1 MTVDVSWRI
10 ILCALLVLLFAED
23 SSAREITRI
32 RWKEVDDDTKG
43 QQQNPEIPD
52 LQQLSKDNHLPIKH
66 NIDDDHQKHAHAHA
80 HLSSHMDHMDPSD
93 KIFFTIKDLKVGNAI
108 PIYFSHGD
116 PSTSPHLI
124 SREEAN
130 SIPFSLAK
138 LPYLLEFFS
147 LSKESP
153 QAKAMEYTLTQCE
166 VEPMEGETKLCATSL
181 ESMLDFAQATFGIDT
196 QVKALT
202 TNHLRKSVAPLQ
214 NYTLLEEPKE
224 ILAPKMIGCH
234 TMPYPYVVYYCH
246 IQEGGNRLF
255 EISLGGEHGDRVQ
268 ATGVCH
274 MDTSKWDPDNPSFRV
289 LKIKPGT
296 APVCH
301 IFPADNI
308 VWVPLI
314 S

>member
-1 MTVDVSWRI
+1 MGVDVLSWRL
-10 ILCALLVLLFAED
+10 ILCSLLVLLFAKD
-23 SSAREITRI
+23 CSARKMTHI
-32 RWKEVDDDTKG
+32 RWREVPDDDTNG
-43 QQQNPEIPD
+43 LQHNREPD
-52 LQQLSKDNHLPIKH
+52 LQQLSKDDHLLTRHSRDGDHRNHE
-66 NIDDDHQKHAHAHA
+66 HA
-80 HLSSHMDHMDPSD
+80 HLSSHMNHMDPSD
-93 KIFFTIKDLKVGNAI
+93 KIFFTIKDLQVGKTL
-108 PIYFSHGD
+108 PIYFYYRD

-166 VEPMEGETKLCATSL
+166 LELMEGETKFCATSL
-181 ESMLDFAQATFGIDT
+181 ESMLDFAQATFGSET

-202 TNHLRKSVAPLQ
+202 TNHLRKPVAPLQ
-214 NYTLLEEPKE
+214 NYTIVEEPRE
-224 ILAPKMIGCH
+224 ILVPKVIGCH

-246 IQEGGNRLF
+246 SQEGGNRLF
-255 EISLGGEHGDRVQ
+255 EISLGGENGDRVQ
-268 ATGVCH
+268 AIGICH
-274 MDTSKWDPDNPSFRV
+274 MDTSQWDPDNPSFRV

-308 VWVPLI
+308 VWVPLL

>member
-1 MTVDVSWRI
+1 
-10 ILCALLVLLFAED
+10 
-23 SSAREITRI
+23 
-32 RWKEVDDDTKG
+32 
-43 QQQNPEIPD
+43 
-52 LQQLSKDNHLPIKH
+52 
-66 NIDDDHQKHAHAHA
+66 
-80 HLSSHMDHMDPSD
+80 
-93 KIFFTIKDLKVGNAI
+93 
-108 PIYFSHGD
+108 
-116 PSTSPHLI
+116 
-124 SREEAN
+124 
-130 SIPFSLAK
+130 
-138 LPYLLEFFS
+138 
-147 LSKESP
+147 
-153 QAKAMEYTLTQCE
+153 MEYTLTQCE
-166 VEPMEGETKLCATSL
+166 AAPMEGETKFCATSL
-181 ESMLDFAQATFGIDT
+181 ESMLDFAQATFGMDT

-214 NYTLLEEPKE
+214 NYTLLEEPEE

-246 IQEGGNRLF
+246 SQEGGNRLF

-301 IFPADNI
+301 VFPADNI